1 MKKVLVVNTVPFVK
15 GGITSVIM
23 NYYENIDLTLF
34 HMNFVVNEEI
44 DIDYKAYMDE
54 KGAEIFIFN
63 RNRNPIKYMFS
74 LYQIIKNEKYDVVH
88 IHGNS
93 ATMLVDILPAIAAN
107 VKNRIVHSH
116 NTKCSHPVISKIL
129 NILFKRTYKKAL
141 ACSKAA
147 GDWLF
152 GEGNFE
158 VLPNGIDTEKY
169 MFSEETRVKVRDE
182 LEVKDKFV
190 VGHVGFMNEQKNHE
204 KLLEI
209 FFKLRQKKSNAH
221 LLCVT
226 GSPHVPLHIQKLI
239 RKYRIEK
246 NITVLFQRTDV
257 NRLLQAMDVFVFP
270 SKWEGLPVAAME
282 AQIAGLPCVVSDK
295 VTKEMDFGDIL
306 WQSIEDEPQV
316 WVDTIL
322 NVKQNI
328 ENRKIYYKQNFSLIK
343 KYQIS
348 DNVKMLENL
357 YLDIY

>member
-1 MKKVLVVNTVPFVK
+1 MKKILVVNTVPFGK
-15 GGITSVIM
+15 GGISSVIM
-23 NYYENIDLTLF
+23 NYYENMDLTLF
-34 HMNFVVNEEI
+34 QMNFVVNEEI
-44 DIDYKAYMDE
+44 DIDYKSCMDE
-54 KGAEIFIFN
+54 KGAGIFILN

-74 LYQIIKNEKYDVVH
+74 LYQILKNEEYDVVH

-93 ATMLVDILPAIAAN
+93 ATMVVETLPAVAAN
-107 VKNRIVHSH
+107 VKNRIVHCH
-116 NTKCSHPVISKIL
+116 NTKCNHPVISKIL

-169 MFSEETRVKVRDE
+169 RFSEETRVKVRDE
-182 LEVKDKFV
+182 LGVKDKFV

-204 KLLEI
+204 KLLAI
-209 FFKLRQKKSNAH
+209 FFELRRKKSNAH

-239 RKYRIEK
+239 RKYDIEK

-270 SKWEGLPVAAME
+270 SKWEGLPVSAME
-282 AQIAGLPCVVSDK
+282 AQITGLPCVVSDK
-295 VTKEMDFGDIL
+295 VTKEMDFGDIR
-306 WQSIEDEPQV
+306 WQSIEDEPKV
-316 WVDTIL
+316 WVHAIM
-322 NVKQNI
+322 NIKQDN
-328 ENRKIYYKQNFSLIK
+328 EDRKTYYDRNFSLIK
-343 KYQIS
+343 RYQIS
-348 DNVKMLENL
+348 ENVQMLENL
-357 YLDIY
+357 YLNMC